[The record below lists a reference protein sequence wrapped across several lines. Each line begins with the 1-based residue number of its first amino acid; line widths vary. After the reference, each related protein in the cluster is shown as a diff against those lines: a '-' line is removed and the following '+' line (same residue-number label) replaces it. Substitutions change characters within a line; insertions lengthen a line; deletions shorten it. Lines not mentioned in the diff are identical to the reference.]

1 MQKEK
6 IMMKQPNYPKSKSK
20 KIDAEK
26 PESNPDYFVVDSFDC
41 FKSAIIQQ
49 VIEEVIEKTDQEG
62 KVEQKELDCTD
73 STKDTEKNIFEGTFK
88 FLEVENSALSSKT
101 ISEEIFEIFVHNN
114 K

>member
-1 MQKEK
+1 MQKAK
-6 IMMKQPNYPKSKSK
+6 AKKQ

-26 PESNPDYFVVDSFDC
+26 PESNPDYFVVESFNC

-49 VIEEVIEKTDQEG
+49 VIEEVIEKAEQEG

-73 STKDTEKNIFEGTFK
+73 STKDTERNIFEGTFK
-88 FLEVENSALSSKT
+88 FLEVENSALSSNKT
-101 ISEEIFEIFVHNN
+101 ISEEIFEIFVHNS